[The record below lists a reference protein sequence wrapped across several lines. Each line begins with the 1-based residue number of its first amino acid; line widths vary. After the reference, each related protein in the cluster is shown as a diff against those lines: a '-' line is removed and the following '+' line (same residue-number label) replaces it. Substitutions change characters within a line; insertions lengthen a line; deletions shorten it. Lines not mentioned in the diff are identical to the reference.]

1 MARAGRPRSFL
12 VWLLV
17 VLASLGVLAS
27 TVALWARAQV
37 LDTDEWTELADRIIR
52 EPEVVDTLSDRLS
65 IAIVEGLEV
74 EERVRTAL
82 AGAEQLP
89 AQATLL
95 AAPFTSRIQDS
106 LRQHIADFLRSEEGR
121 SLWSQ
126 VNRAVHQRVVALLR
140 GETGPGVNVED
151 GMVTLNAI
159 PLINRGLAR
168 SEELI
173 SDILGRP
180 VTLPST
186 QEIEASGGLEEAR
199 QILEERLGLA
209 LPDDFGQV
217 RVYNAE
223 RLGAAQEALGF
234 LDRFVVVVVVVTIV
248 LFAAALAMSRDRR
261 RTLIRL
267 AIGVLVGALVGRL
280 AIRLIQGSIVDLAAA
295 RARGAVTEVMS
306 NVFAGLMDFTTI
318 LLVVGIVVGLA
329 AYLAGRPAWLD
340 RLGERLRTGG
350 AEPWVRAHLNGLRFA
365 GVVVVLAALLLMDLS
380 LTGVI
385 VVLVLLGAYELGVS
399 SLAGLRSA
407 PADVPD

>member
-74 EERVRTAL
+74 EERVRAAL

-180 VTLPST
+180 VTLPNT

-199 QILEERLGLA
+199 EILEERLGLA

-217 RVYNAE
+217 RVFNAE

-248 LFAAALAMSRDRR
+248 LFAAALAMSVDRR

-267 AIGVLVGALVGRL
+267 AIGVVVGALVGRL
-280 AIRLIQGSIVDLAAA
+280 ATRLIQESIVDIAAA
-295 RARGAVTEVMS
+295 RARGAVTEVVG
-306 NVFAGLMDFTTI
+306 NVFSGLMYFTTI

-340 RLGERLRTGG
+340 RLRERLRTGG
-350 AEPWVRAHLNGLRFA
+350 AGSWVRAHVDGLRLA
-365 GVVVVLAALLLMDLS
+365 GVVVVLAALLLVDLS

-407 PADVPD
+407 SADVPD

>member
-1 MARAGRPRSFL
+1 MARAGRLRSFL

-52 EPEVVDTLSDRLS
+52 EPEVIDTLSDRLS
-65 IAIVEGLEV
+65 IAIVEGLDV

-106 LRQHIADFLRSEEGR
+106 LRRHIAGFLRSEEGR

-248 LFAAALAMSRDRR
+248 LFAAALAMSVDRR